1 MTSHQTDGPP
11 RPRIRLRRRH
21 RRLATTLT
29 VCVLLAVLIAYLVA
43 GTGGPKRVDSQSTRA
58 DITTSTTTTTVPPTT
73 TTTVPPTTTTTTNP
87 AGSLPQTDALPTG
100 DSPQFT
106 SEMAA
111 LWAGITQNSPT
122 IAESAFFPEAAYL
135 QLKTLPSDT
144 SDYQYRL
151 LYDYSL
157 DIVAANG
164 LLGADAASATLVSV
178 DVPGQYA
185 HWVPSGVCSNQIGYF
200 EVPNSRIV
208 YSEDGVTHS
217 IGIASLISWR
227 GEWYVVHLGAVLRD
241 SDTGIVLDPEVGTGE
256 SQPSSTC

>member
-1 MTSHQTDGPP
+1 
-11 RPRIRLRRRH
+11 LRRRH
-21 RRLATTLT
+21 RRLATTIS
-29 VCVLLAVLIAYLVA
+29 VCVLLAVLIAYLVS
-43 GTGGPKRVDSQSTRA
+43 GTGGPKRVASQSTRA
-58 DITTSTTTTTVPPTT
+58 VVTTTTTVPPTT
-73 TTTVPPTTTTTTNP
+73 TTTVAPTTTTTTNP
-87 AGSLPQTDALPTG
+87 AGALPQTEALPTG

-122 IAESAFFPEAAYL
+122 IAQSAFFPEAAYL
-135 QLKTLPSDT
+135 QLKTLPSDS

-164 LLGADAASATLVSV
+164 LLGPDAASATLVSV

-185 HWVPSGVCSNQIGYF
+185 HWVPPGVCDNQIGYF

-208 YSEDGVTHS
+208 YTEDGVTHS

-241 SDTGIVLDPEVGTGE
+241 TDTGIVLDPEVGTGE